1 MHLNNIHTEDYN
13 FKALIA
19 AHSELST
26 FVFTNEHDTQTIDFA
41 DPKAVLALNKAILKH
56 SYGLTDWNIPEG
68 YLCPPI
74 PGRAD
79 YIHHIA
85 DLLKKEGFSK
95 SIKGLDIGMGANCIY
110 PILGAQICNW
120 QMVGSD
126 INTNA
131 VLAAKANVG
140 SNKQLS
146 KTIEI
151 RHQKNNANIFDG
163 IIQPG
168 EYFHFTMCNPPF
180 YTSEKE
186 AMQETK
192 RKQKNLAF
200 SADAKRNFGGQANEL
215 WCNGGEALFL
225 KRMIKQSA
233 GFKKQVGV
241 FSSLVS
247 KSEHL
252 YKLLKLL
259 KKLNAEYDTVKMQ
272 HGNKK
277 TRILV
282 WKFI

>member
-1 MHLNNIHTEDYN
+1 MHSNNIHTEDYN

-19 AHSELST
+19 THSELST

-85 DLLKKEGFSK
+85 DLLEKEGFSK

-131 VLAAKANVG
+131 VLAAQANVD

-163 IIQPG
+163 IIKPG

-200 SADAKRNFGGQANEL
+200 SSDAKRNFGGQANEL

-233 GFKKQVGV
+233 DFKKQVGV

-252 YKLLKLL
+252 HKLLKLL
-259 KKLNAEYDTVKMQ
+259 KKLNAEYDTIKMQ

>member
-1 MHLNNIHTEDYN
+1 MHSNNIHTEDYN

-19 AHSELST
+19 AHSELSI
-26 FVFTNEHDTQTIDFA
+26 FVFTNAHDIQTIDFA
-41 DPKAVLALNKAILKH
+41 DPKAILALNKAILKH
-56 SYGLTDWNIPEG
+56 SYGLTDWNIPDG

-79 YIHHIA
+79 YIHHIS
-85 DLLKKEGFSK
+85 DLLEKEGVSK

-110 PILGAQICNW
+110 PILGAQIYNW

-131 VLAAKANVG
+131 VLAAKANVD

-146 KTIEI
+146 KAIEI
-151 RHQKNNANIFDG
+151 RHQNNNANIFDG
-163 IIQPG
+163 IIKRG

-233 GFKKQVGV
+233 DFKKQVGV

-252 YKLLKLL
+252 HKLLKLL
-259 KKLNAEYDTVKMQ
+259 KKLDAEYDTVKMQ

-282 WKFI
+282 WKF